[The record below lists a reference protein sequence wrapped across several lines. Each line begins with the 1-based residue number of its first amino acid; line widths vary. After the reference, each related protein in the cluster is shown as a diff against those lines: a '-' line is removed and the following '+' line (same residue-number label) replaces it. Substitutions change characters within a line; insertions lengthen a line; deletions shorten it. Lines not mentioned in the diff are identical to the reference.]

1 MYGDAAVPR
10 QRRAP
15 ASQSFGSEAEVQQ
28 RGGDPR
34 PFATAL
40 STAAAAAREG
50 ALDATLLA
58 LCQER
63 DSLNLELQR
72 LGPGA
77 GRTLADRARKAAAE
91 ARIEAVTRELA
102 ATRAQAR
109 ALGRV

>member
-1 MYGDAAVPR
+1 MYGDAAAPR

-15 ASQSFGSEAEVQQ
+15 ATHSFGGEAEAQ
-28 RGGDPR
+28 RGGDAR

-102 ATRAQAR
+102 ATRAKAR
-109 ALGRV
+109 ALGRA